1 MDEARRGGMGVGEG
15 GVAPLSSLPSPDSY
29 ILANKQQQHSV
40 VSDRTRFNSSLDM
53 ERRTAF

>member
-1 MDEARRGGMGVGEG
+1 MGVGEG

-40 VSDRTRFNSSLDM
+40 VSDQTRLNSSLDM